1 MSALSRQHIEQLVT
15 GSHWDPLAILGP
27 HMSQQNGVPALVIR
41 SFLQAREAVV
51 LAQTSD
57 EVAFPTWL
65 IHESGL
71 FEAVLPPAPAPSH
84 YRLRVVDHAG
94 PALKRADPY
103 ALRPLLSDFDLH
115 LFAEGTFFKAYETLR
130 VARAQD

>member
-1 MSALSRQHIEQLVT
+1 MSGLSRQHIEQLVT

-41 SFLQAREAVV
+41 SFLPEAREAVV

-57 EVAFPTWL
+57 EVAFPMAR

-94 PALKRADPY
+94 R
-103 ALRPLLSDFDLH
+103 LS
-115 LFAEGTFFKAYETLR
+115 ER
-130 VARAQD
+130 